1 MTDRPPTRVRT
12 VYELADIARERLSYV
27 FTGNC

>member
-1 MTDRPPTRVRT
+1 MTDRPPTRVCT
-12 VYELADIARERLSYV
+12 VYELADIARERLAYV